1 MAEKNKKP
9 SKKEKPK
16 ADTKEQRLAAVKEF
30 SKKVLDKYG
39 KQIKAIVMMGSVARE
54 EFKPTS
60 DIDIFV
66 VIDDTGFKITPDIHD
81 KIDGD
86 IEKIA
91 DSISSAKIKI
101 KDPAGKEQEINLISV
116 QPSYTLTE
124 FWDYARVAHPIIY
137 NFIKEGVAVYDT
149 GFFEPVKKLL
159 EMGRMPATR
168 EAIESY
174 MEGAPKKIMRAKTVK
189 LLMLAEDAYYA
200 MLNTAQAVLMFMGLA
215 PPVPSKAYEDVKKYL
230 VEPGILSAEYAEWL
244 KEIIE
249 IRKRIEHKELNEVS
263 GAFVDEWLDKADKFV
278 EKMFSLLNAL
288 EMRKKEKILERTH
301 EVMQKAAITA
311 LKTLHNMKEHEGKA
325 EIDLQQAK
333 KEVETKLGMP
343 LTEAFKKDFIET
355 KRVGGYYWDVW
366 NKIEDMQKFVDEKQG
381 EKLPEKEVYEMREH
395 VRRLIRDLAK
405 VLKDKEVSE

>member
-1 MAEKNKKP
+1 MVTKDKKS
-9 SKKEKPK
+9 SKKEMQKP
-16 ADTKEQRLAAVKEF
+16 DTREKRLSEVKEF
-30 SKKVLDKYG
+30 SKKALEKYG
-39 KQIKAIVMMGSVARE
+39 KQIKTIVMMGSVARE

-66 VIDDTGFKITPDIHD
+66 VIDDTNSKITPELHD
-81 KIDGD
+81 KIDED
-86 IEKIA
+86 LEKIA
-91 DSISSAKIKI
+91 EKISK
-101 KDPAGKEQEINLISV
+101 NISV

-137 NFIKEGVAVYDT
+137 NFIKEGVSVYDV

-168 EAIESY
+168 EAIENY

-215 PPVPSKAYEDVKKYL
+215 PPVPSKAYDDVKKFL
-230 VEPGILSAEYAEWL
+230 VEPGILPDEYAEWL
-244 KEIIE
+244 REIIE
-249 IRKRIEHKELNEVS
+249 IRKKIEHKELMDVS

-288 EMRKKEKILERTH
+288 EIRKREKILERTH

-311 LKTLHNMKEHEGKA
+311 LKTLHNLKLEEDDKA
-325 EIDLQQAK
+325 DIDLQHTR

-343 LTEAFKKDFIET
+343 ITEAFKKDFIET
-355 KRVGGYYWDVW
+355 KRVGGYYWDIW
-366 NKIEDMQKFVDEKQG
+366 TRIEDMKKLVDEKQG
-381 EKLPEKEVYEMREH
+381 EKLPDKEVYDMREY
-395 VRRLIRDLAK
+395 VRKLIRDLAK
-405 VLKDKEVSE
+405 VLKDKEISEEK